1 MVSCVCAVFDNTS
14 LSSVTIALPT
24 LQARDPVLEALTDLD
39 CGDLKVLFDNVTVIH
54 KVCVCVC
61 ARVCTLIHA

>member
-54 KVCVCVC
+54 KV
-61 ARVCTLIHA
+61 